1 MKRAT
6 STRSWP
12 FLFAMFD
19 ISRLSALIFDLDGVI
34 WRGNMPVPGAVES
47 VARLRAAGKRCFY
60 CTNNSRKA
68 PADFVAALAGMGIEA
83 EEEEI
88 MTSSSATALY
98 LSQQLTGDF
107 SAYVVGEDGLT
118 TALRKVGAR
127 VVSDREAESDGD
139 NWSDFPVDCVVAG
152 IDRHFTYD
160 KLRLAQRFILKGA
173 RFIATNRDSTFPVA
187 NGVVPGA
194 GSIVA
199 AIETASGISPVTIGK
214 PQPLMMHLLLQKFNL
229 APGETAMIG
238 DRLDTDIMAARRAG
252 IGALY
257 VATGVNTLE
266 EAQRARGDLKPDVLL
281 DDLPAL
287 CTLLGLDTTVV
298 ASTQVPGTEAQVVK
312 EPMPLQPETAD
323 AATANASTADAA
335 TPEAGLHSSN
345 VTEDLQEGAP
355 GSVPADRWWESLDGM
370 FSSNGRAK
378 PPEQGS
384 S

>member
-1 MKRAT
+1 
-6 STRSWP
+6 
-12 FLFAMFD
+12 MFD

-118 TALRKVGAR
+118 AALRKVGAR
-127 VVSDREAESDGD
+127 IVSDREAESNGD

-160 KLRLAQRFILKGA
+160 KLRLAQRFILNGA
-173 RFIATNRDSTFPVA
+173 RFVATNRDSTFPVA

-194 GSIVA
+194 GSIVS

-214 PQPLMMHLLLQKFNL
+214 PQPLMMHLLLQKFSL
-229 APGETAMIG
+229 APDETAMIG
-238 DRLDTDIMAARRAG
+238 DRLDTDIIAAHRAG

-287 CTLLGLDTTVV
+287 CTLLGLDATVV
-298 ASTQVPGTEAQVVK
+298 ASTQAPKNEAESLK
-312 EPMPLQPETAD
+312 ESAPQHAENTGVETATSETTTSE
-323 AATANASTADAA
+323 ATTAQSKSQSSASTQG
-335 TPEAGLHSSN
+335 TGEAGAASDN
-345 VTEDLQEGAP
+345 
-355 GSVPADRWWESLDGM
+355 WWESMDGM
-370 FSSNGRAK
+370 FSDNGRAK
-378 PPEQGS
+378 PPEQETP
-384 S
+384 

>member
-1 MKRAT
+1 
-6 STRSWP
+6 
-12 FLFAMFD
+12 MFD

-83 EEEEI
+83 EEDEI

-107 SAYVVGEDGLT
+107 SAYVVGEDGLSS
-118 TALRKVGAR
+118 ALRKVGAR
-127 VVSDREAESDGD
+127 IVSDREAESDGD

-187 NGVVPGA
+187 DGVVPGA

-199 AIETASGISPVTIGK
+199 AIETASGISPITIGK

-229 APGETAMIG
+229 VPAETAMIG
-238 DRLDTDIMAARRAG
+238 DRLDTDIIAAKRAG

-287 CTLLGLDTTVV
+287 CTLLGLDGSV
-298 ASTQVPGTEAQVVK
+298 ATSTQVAPQAVENSGGEAAPTQTSSVQTEPSQVEPSQTVASDATIAQ
-312 EPMPLQPETAD
+312 PD
-323 AATANASTADAA
+323 AQSASGDDSEENAAN
-335 TPEAGLHSSN
+335 
-345 VTEDLQEGAP
+345 
-355 GSVPADRWWESLDGM
+355 SVPAERWWESLDGM
-370 FSSNGRAK
+370 FSGNGRAK

-384 S
+384 AENQS

>member
-1 MKRAT
+1 
-6 STRSWP
+6 
-12 FLFAMFD
+12 MFD

-34 WRGNMPVPGAVES
+34 WRGNTPVPGAVES

-68 PADFVAALAGMGIEA
+68 PADFVAALAGMGVEA

-107 SAYVVGEDGLT
+107 SAYIVGEDGLSS
-118 TALRKVGAR
+118 ALRKVGAR
-127 VVSDREAESDGD
+127 IVSDREAESDGD
-139 NWSDFPVDCVVAG
+139 NWGDFPVDCVVAG

-187 NGVVPGA
+187 GGVVPGA

-199 AIETASGISPVTIGK
+199 AIETATGISPITIGK
-214 PQPLMMHLLLQKFNL
+214 PQPLMMHLLLQKFSL
-229 APGETAMIG
+229 VPAETAMIG
-238 DRLDTDIMAARRAG
+238 DRLDTDIMAAKRAG

-287 CTLLGLDTTVV
+287 CTLLGLDLNVA
-298 ASTQVPGTEAQVVK
+298 ASTQAPRTETEALK
-312 EPMPLQPETAD
+312 EPAPGYSESTSVETP
-323 AATANASTADAA
+323 TSQA
-335 TPEAGLHSSN
+335 TPEAEPQSSN
-345 VTEDLQEGAP
+345 FDEAAGESAP
-355 GSVPADRWWESLDGM
+355 ERGDSGGERWWDSLDGM
-370 FSSNGRAK
+370 FNGNGRAK
-378 PPEQGS
+378 PPEKETS
-384 S
+384 